1 MEYYRQKNS
10 SLLANIELDFP
21 KTLLSLTTP
30 TQTKVQ
36 SQNLDNNKVKETSN
50 TKKLAAKA
58 TELIKITQTVCTK
71 EGENN
76 PSESAGNTEENKIAF
91 ISKTE
96 NKNNSLQQ
104 N

>member
-10 SLLANIELDFP
+10 SLLANIELDFT

-76 PSESAGNTEENKIAF
+76 PESAGNTEENKIVL